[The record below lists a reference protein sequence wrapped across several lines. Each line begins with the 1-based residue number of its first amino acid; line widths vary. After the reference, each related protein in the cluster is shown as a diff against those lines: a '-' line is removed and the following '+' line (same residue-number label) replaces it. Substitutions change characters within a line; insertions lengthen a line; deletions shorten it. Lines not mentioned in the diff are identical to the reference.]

1 MVFNMKLLKDAYDEA
16 VRNGNIC
23 YVNED
28 KEPEDIGFD
37 EFKEYIIRM
46 VISNL
51 QYDFHITTNLYNIIE
66 EVEE

>member
-16 VRNGNIC
+16 VRNGNIV